1 MKQALTARAQFTTVR
16 RLWPRPGLR
25 GKLILG
31 LLLVLVPVLGVLLDG
46 FQMDY
51 ERRREAILDSLTQ
64 TAQAVAALADASF
77 DDALALAQALASDPL
92 VQAAEPEG
100 VAAYLEQVANSYP
113 QILAIVVVDPAGQ
126 QRGAT
131 DWPAAVPAGLVE
143 PAFVAQVLAA
153 GRPVLSEV
161 LVGAVQPEPMVLAA
175 APVADPHGHPAGVVL
190 VALGLDVLAGRLERV
205 TLAPDQDIF
214 LVSPTGGLVYQHRY
228 PDLPGDVL
236 RRDRSG
242 VPEVQA
248 ARAGQVVRTLAYHSP
263 AAGDVRAA
271 AVVPSPEHGWVV
283 GVSWP
288 VEQALAPVEQAHRRE
303 GLAFLGVVL
312 AALMGAGLLAQYI
325 ARPVRR
331 LAAHA
336 EAVGR
341 GELERR
347 VAIRTGDEL
356 ESLGEA
362 FNRMAEAL
370 AAEREQQERFIRAVA
385 HDQGSPLSVVR
396 GYADLLRRSPEAA
409 ELRERAAAG
418 ISKSVGRLERLRGD
432 LLDWSRLAS
441 GRFVVDPRPMDLMA
455 LLREL
460 VEAMRAATPGHAVQL
475 EGPAVLRGE
484 WDSDR
489 MAQVGGNLIGN
500 AIKYSP
506 AGSLVRV
513 VVEPREG
520 EVHLRVTDQGP
531 GLASEDVERVF
542 APFQRLERTRSV
554 EGMGL
559 GLSICKAIVEAHGGR
574 IWAESAGLGTGSSF
588 HLALPLGRPGT
599 ARTASAA
606 AVPEGASPVRAA
618 IGAGSVCA
626 ARAE

>member
-1 MKQALTARAQFTTVR
+1 MKQALTARAPSTTVR

-288 VEQALAPVEQAHRRE
+288 VEQALAPVEQAHRPT
-303 GLAFLGVVL
+303 AT
-312 AALMGAGLLAQYI
+312 APAQARPCRSEAI
-325 ARPVRR
+325 ARVQ
-331 LAAHA
+331 
-336 EAVGR
+336 VDGR
-341 GELERR
+341 G
-347 VAIRTGDEL
+347 
-356 ESLGEA
+356 
-362 FNRMAEAL
+362 
-370 AAEREQQERFIRAVA
+370 
-385 HDQGSPLSVVR
+385 
-396 GYADLLRRSPEAA
+396 
-409 ELRERAAAG
+409 
-418 ISKSVGRLERLRGD
+418 
-432 LLDWSRLAS
+432 
-441 GRFVVDPRPMDLMA
+441 
-455 LLREL
+455 
-460 VEAMRAATPGHAVQL
+460 
-475 EGPAVLRGE
+475 
-484 WDSDR
+484 
-489 MAQVGGNLIGN
+489 
-500 AIKYSP
+500 
-506 AGSLVRV
+506 
-513 VVEPREG
+513 
-520 EVHLRVTDQGP
+520 
-531 GLASEDVERVF
+531 
-542 APFQRLERTRSV
+542 
-554 EGMGL
+554 
-559 GLSICKAIVEAHGGR
+559 
-574 IWAESAGLGTGSSF
+574 
-588 HLALPLGRPGT
+588 
-599 ARTASAA
+599 
-606 AVPEGASPVRAA
+606 
-618 IGAGSVCA
+618 
-626 ARAE
+626 